1 MGSPGLIVVVL
12 VVVLGGGT
20 YLLLGGRERTHAR
33 QDAVKRSRGIRVR
46 RRPQGSISS
55 SRARRRQKRIAV
67 VLLVAAM
74 ASLGIAIAQFRLNR
88 HVTPATVILVMDSS
102 DSMNQTDVAPSRLVA
117 AESAARAFVDQV
129 PEGFS
134 VGLVTFAGGVQVPVP
149 PTTDRSA
156 VIEKTTSLVT
166 SAGTVI
172 GDGLSKALDILQ
184 AAWQKDGKGPA
195 AIVLLS
201 DGQDTG
207 STVSPTVA
215 AARSK
220 ELGVRVFTVTV
231 GQPETGTGQG
241 SGANAALLQQIATT
255 TGATTFTAQTAAE
268 LTRVYQSLGSQL
280 STELAVT
287 NLGAYFLV
295 AAVILAVAAGALALL
310 ASRIPY

>member
-1 MGSPGLIVVVL
+1 MGPGLIVVVL
-12 VVVLGGGT
+12 VVALGGGT
-20 YLLLGGRERTHAR
+20 YLLLGGRERAHDR
-33 QDAVKRSRGIRVR
+33 QDAVKRSRGLRVG

-55 SRARRRQKRIAV
+55 SRARRRQKWMAV
-67 VLLVAAM
+67 VLLVGAM
-74 ASLGIAIAQFRLNR
+74 ACLGTAIAQFRTNR

-102 DSMNQTDVAPSRLVA
+102 NSMNETDVAPNRLVA
-117 AESAARAFVDQV
+117 AESAARAFVNQV
-129 PEGFS
+129 PGGFS
-134 VGLVTFAGGVQVPVP
+134 VGLVTFAGDVQVRVQ
-149 PTTDRSA
+149 PTTDRGA
-156 VIEKTTSLVT
+156 VIDGTTGLVT
-166 SAGTVI
+166 SAGTFI
-172 GDGLSKALDILQ
+172 GDGLTKALDLLQ
-184 AAWQKDGKGPA
+184 AAWQKQGKGPA

-215 AARSK
+215 AARSQ

-231 GQPETGTGQG
+231 GQPDTGAGGG
-241 SGANAALLQQIATT
+241 SGANAELLQQIATT
-255 TGATTFTAQTAAE
+255 TGASTFTAQTAAD

-287 NLGAYFLV
+287 NLGAYFMV